1 MHELL
6 GGLAQLVDGLV
17 LGQGGERLEESVL
30 VRVVCVVL
38 DLGQAQQLRPGEP
51 CVGGAAG
58 RGLSKVDLGGSL
70 RGERDRVV
78 ERRVPSRVAHP
89 EAWRGRVD
97 GCRVEHA
104 GLERRERAAARLRHR
119 WVRAGR
125 PVVSPLCKVLVVA
138 QLFAHQTLVRVASW
152 VQTSRVVLTW
162 IGQTLLHELVTVAV
176 TIHLGPVAVLCG
188 AAKVAHWCC
197 RVRCSLGHNWWPLVR
212 PVRVLLHVL
221 CQVGLL
227 SVTLATVGTD
237 VRLQVL
243 RLLVLGDVLE
253 QGDLVVEALVA
264 GVALVR
270 LVSLVAP
277 RVGLQ
282 VGQLG
287 ERLGATWQ
295 ETLRKQL

>member
-1 MHELL
+1 M
-6 GGLAQLVDGLV
+6 
-17 LGQGGERLEESVL
+17 
-30 VRVVCVVL
+30 
-38 DLGQAQQLRPGEP
+38 
-51 CVGGAAG
+51 
-58 RGLSKVDLGGSL
+58 
-70 RGERDRVV
+70 
-78 ERRVPSRVAHP
+78 
-89 EAWRGRVD
+89 D
-97 GCRVEHA
+97 GCGVEHA

-125 PVVSPLCKVLVVA
+125 PVVAPLCKVLVVA
-138 QLFAHQTLVRVASW
+138 QFFAHQTLVRVASW

-162 IGQTLLHELVTVAV
+162 IRQTLLHELVAVAV

-197 RVRCSLGHNWWPLVR
+197 RVRCSLGHDWGTLVR

-221 CQVGLL
+221 RQVGLL
-227 SVTLATVGTD
+227 SVTLAAVGAD

-270 LVSLVAP
+270 LVGLMTP
-277 RVGLQ
+277 RVGLK

-295 ETLRKQL
+295 ERK